1 MPPIASSPGLDHPFV
16 LWLVGF
22 PPAMIPGWR
31 RTGRA
36 GKSAIERCGATCQ
49 SLRCCMPAVAV
60 AHSDW
65 SSEWATAPSLL
76 SWLLTLPLGVL
87 AQAVQTFAAS
97 PVGTV
102 GALLAGTVAVSA
114 TAWVQGTALVAAWLG
129 SCVPSTRRGN
139 GAVI

>member
-1 MPPIASSPGLDHPFV
+1 MAADRKGRQVRHRAV
-16 LWLVGF
+16 
-22 PPAMIPGWR
+22 WR
-31 RTGRA
+31 YV
-36 GKSAIERCGATCQ
+36 
-49 SLRCCMPAVAV
+49 PVVAV
-60 AHSDW
+60 LHAGGGCVLLADW